1 MRYLSTKEIEKNAT
15 DLLESLKSMDLP
27 VRVDAIAYRLGLM
40 VEFVPLGEEV
50 SGLLVIENGKGT
62 IGINEAHIPVR
73 QRFTLAHE
81 IGHYILHKEQSEL
94 FIDKKYT
101 AIFRDSRSS
110 SGELRREIQANQF
123 AAALLMPRKLVE
135 NEIKARGLD
144 LGDDCMLRKLA
155 EDFEVSIQAMAY
167 RLSNMNI
174 FPSS

>member
-1 MRYLSTKEIEKNAT
+1 MRYLPTKEIERNAT
-15 DLLESLKSMDLP
+15 ELLESLKSMDRP
-27 VRVDAIAYRLGLM
+27 VRVDAIAHRLGLM

-62 IGINEAHIPVR
+62 IGINEAHASVR

-81 IGHYILHKEQSEL
+81 IGHYILHKDQSEL

-101 AIFRDSRSS
+101 AIFRDTRSS

-135 NEIKARGLD
+135 NEINVRALD
-144 LGDDCMLRKLA
+144 LGDDCTLRKLA

-167 RLSNMNI
+167 RLSNMDI
-174 FPSS
+174 FVSS